1 MTLKHDASH
10 QRSAIPFASTHPST
24 VGITRVARPR
34 CSVLCVSDESLAVAG
49 LRTRFAELGTLE
61 MVGELASTADLGPA
75 VDRLLPT
82 IVLVSIDAPG
92 PDVFEAVD
100 RLGYTHGQA
109 RAVLL
114 AGHVR
119 DAQIAAARSC
129 GAWGLFS
136 ICDDPDAVCQGLL
149 DIARAPSHCFVLGPT
164 ARARCGNA
172 ARGDRPTT
180 AMETLSP
187 REIEVL
193 RLIGRGMSRQDVAAE
208 LCRSPKTID
217 GHQER
222 LLRKLGVAN
231 RTELMRLAIREGLAD
246 A

>member
-1 MTLKHDASH
+1 MG
-10 QRSAIPFASTHPST
+10 R
-24 VGITRVARPR
+24 ITQSR

-49 LRTRFAELGTLE
+49 LLARFAEVGTLD
-61 MVGELASTADLGPA
+61 MVGRLSSTESLAPTIDRLSPA
-75 VDRLLPT
+75 V
-82 IVLVSIDAPG
+82 VLVSVDVPG

-100 RLGYTHGQA
+100 RISYTHPRT

-114 AGHVR
+114 TGHVR
-119 DAQIAAARSC
+119 DAQITAARSC

-136 ICDDPDAVCQGLL
+136 ICDEPDAVCRGLL
-149 DIARAPSHCFVLGPT
+149 DVAKAPSHCFVLGPT
-164 ARARCGNA
+164 ARARCGTSS
-172 ARGDRPTT
+172 RGDKPTT
-180 AMETLSP
+180 SLDTLSP

-193 RLIGRGMSRQDVAAE
+193 RLIGRGLSRQDVAAE

-222 LLRKLGVAN
+222 LLRKLGVSN